1 MRESK
6 AEKPVVSHSPAALP
20 EAADEPVLLMLLT
33 PPNSGSTAIAD
44 FVAQIDAIEGF
55 NRRYEG
61 QWLVRKVMVDERWKR
76 KTKVNY
82 KRIRTVWLQ
91 AFHRQRAKN
100 PKLKYIF
107 EKSPPNMLRYNQLS
121 KLFVDTRII
130 VNIRDPYANI
140 SSIVHRY
147 YGFADLDDVKKMHIL
162 QKAGEAWQRR
172 ARMLKRIVRKE
183 NCKFLT
189 YEQFCKNPIDILRLL
204 NLDEY
209 KNIVDMNYKV
219 KVKDY
224 SVAEVRNLNE
234 SQIAKFSSTDISVI
248 SQVLV
253 KKPQLL
259 KFFGYTLRDYST
271 IRSSGSV

>member
-1 MRESK
+1 MREIK
-6 AEKPVVSHSPAALP
+6 AEKPVVSHPPAALP

-107 EKSPPNMLRYNQLS
+107 EKSPPNMLRYEGLS
-121 KLFVDTRII
+121 KLFGDTRII

-147 YGFADLDDVKKMHIL
+147 HGFTEVDDVKKMQIL
-162 QKAGEAWQRR
+162 QKAAAAWQRR
-172 ARMLKRIVRKE
+172 AKTLRRIVTKG
-183 NCKFLT
+183 NCKLLT
-189 YEQFCKNPIDILRLL
+189 YEQFCVDPIVILRLF

-209 KNIVDMNYKV
+209 NNIVNANYKV
-219 KVKDY
+219 NVKDY
-224 SVAEVRNLNE
+224 GSGEIRNMNE
-234 SQIAKFSSTDISVI
+234 GQIAKFSSTDISVI
-248 SQVLV
+248 SQELG
-253 KKPQLL
+253 KRPQLL
-259 KFFGYTLRDYST
+259 KFFGYALRD
-271 IRSSGSV
+271 